1 MLRTLSRNLIRRGTS
16 VNSRNGYTMTRQI
29 HFISAKYAKS
39 HQTAVLLASSAIG
52 GYLLLQ
58 DFKDRVLC
66 EEKVEIKLQQ
76 HEIIREDLPFYTDEE
91 LALHDNKYH
100 IKKGPGVDT
109 FDIIGNSWDIEREK
123 GIWVSWG
130 VGVYDITNLIDK
142 HGTPETTILLAAGMA
157 LDPFWDDE
165 EMAKIHG
172 KPYIPGMMEKC
183 RIGNIKKTEE

>member
-1 MLRTLSRNLIRRGTS
+1 MLRILSRNLIRRGNA
-16 VNSRNGYTMTRQI
+16 VNSRN
-29 HFISAKYAKS
+29 AKYAKN
-39 HQTAVLLASSAIG
+39 HQAAIFLATSAIS

-66 EEKVEIKLQQ
+66 EEKVEVKLELKQ
-76 HEIIREDLPFYTDEE
+76 HQIIRDDLPFYTDEE
-91 LALHDNKYH
+91 LAMHDNKYH
-100 IKKGPGVDT
+100 IKKSPGVDT
-109 FDIIGNSWDIEREK
+109 FDIIGNSWEIDREK

-157 LDPFWDDE
+157 LDPFWEDE
-165 EMAKIHG
+165 EMAKLHG
-172 KPYIPGMMEKC
+172 KPYVPGMMEKC

>member
-1 MLRTLSRNLIRRGTS
+1 MFRRGNT
-16 VNSRNGYTMTRQI
+16 VNSRNGYILTRQI
-29 HFISAKYAKS
+29 HFVSAKYAKN
-39 HQTAVLLASSAIG
+39 HQATILLATSAIS

-66 EEKVEIKLQQ
+66 EEKVELKLELKQ
-76 HEIIREDLPFYTDEE
+76 HQIIRDDLPFYTDEE
-91 LALHDNKYH
+91 LAMHDNK
-100 IKKGPGVDT
+100 
-109 FDIIGNSWDIEREK
+109 EK

-157 LDPFWDDE
+157 LDPFWEDE
-165 EMAKIHG
+165 EMAKLHG
-172 KPYIPGMMEKC
+172 KPYVPGMMEKC

>member
-91 LALHDNKYH
+91 LALHDNK
-100 IKKGPGVDT
+100 
-109 FDIIGNSWDIEREK
+109 EK